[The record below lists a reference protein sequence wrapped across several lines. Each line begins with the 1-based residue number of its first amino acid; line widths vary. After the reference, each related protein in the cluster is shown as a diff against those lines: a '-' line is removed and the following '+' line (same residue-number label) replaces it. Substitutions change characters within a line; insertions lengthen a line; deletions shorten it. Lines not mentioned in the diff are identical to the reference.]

1 MLTFLQIWGGAAYLL
16 NKICF
21 SLAERSL
28 DARTNRFWRVWSWTV
43 FLAGL
48 PAWVAVFAVEHN
60 WIATA
65 VESGGAPAMIVG
77 LIITLRGHGSE
88 PRWLDLLAKYAVV
101 FGLAASFY
109 DFGGINTLNQWYEL
123 AIAAGFLVGTYQ
135 LAKDRPQGYFWY
147 ILGNV
152 ACSAL
157 MFNQGYH
164 ILMLQQAVSL
174 FFVVDAYRMR
184 RRKPARRQ

>member
-28 DARTNRFWRVWSWTV
+28 DARTNRFWRIWSWTV

-48 PAWVAVFAVEHN
+48 PAWVAVFAVERN

-65 VESGGAPAMIVG
+65 VESGGAPAMTVG
-77 LIITLRGHGSE
+77 LIVTLRGHGSE

-109 DFGGINTLNQWYEL
+109 DFGGINTLNQWFEL
-123 AIAAGFLVGTYQ
+123 AIAAGFLVGTYL

-157 MFNQGYH
+157 MFNQGYQ
-164 ILMLQQAVSL
+164 ILMLQQAASL
-174 FFVVDAYRMR
+174 IFVIDAYRMR
-184 RRKPARRQ
+184 RRKMARNQ

>member
-21 SLAERSL
+21 SLAERSH
-28 DARTNRFWRVWSWTV
+28 DARTNRFWRIWSWTI
-43 FLAGL
+43 FLTGL

-88 PRWLDLLAKYAVV
+88 PRWLDLLAKYSVV
-101 FGLAASFY
+101 FGLAASLY
-109 DFGGINTLNQWYEL
+109 DFGGINTLNQWFEL
-123 AIAAGFLVGTYQ
+123 AIAAGFLMGTYL

-147 ILGNV
+147 ILGNIS
-152 ACSAL
+152 CSAL
-157 MFNQGYH
+157 MFNQGYQ

-174 FFVVDAYRMR
+174 IFVVDAYLMR
-184 RRKPARRQ
+184 RRKQARRQ